1 MLKALIVLVSIAA
14 IVWIGKW
21 LIVLAKAGVEKL
33 SVETAKVVSDKA
45 GEPMI
50 LDEAGNI
57 NVLIA

>member
-1 MLKALIVLVSIAA
+1 LLKALIVVVSIVA
-14 IVWIGKW
+14 IIRIGKW
-21 LIVLAKAGVEKL
+21 LIVLAKIGVEKL

-50 LDEAGNI
+50 VDDVGNI